1 MVDVFCAWVHSLPP
15 NEAELIAS
23 RAIIVENRETWK
35 ALATSVNPLIL
46 IAAPKLEG
54 DQTLY
59 AAAARKHHVLRFAPF
74 TALRSSAVIEMERM
88 RRFDVQE
95 ALKKAGVP
103 DSDAARLA
111 EACGGNFTILRRRLG
126 RTAADKSPEWGAEP
140 LLAPLL
146 LVGSWQDTNTHDQQ
160 VVTTV
165 AGKQNYGDIQT
176 VLAKWQ
182 QAPDSPLRFVDG
194 TWEFLSPLDAW
205 EFLYA
210 SLTPTQLNAF
220 ESAGA
225 WK

>member
-1 MVDVFCAWVHSLPP
+1 MLRGWLKPAVAISRFFAAGSGALP
-15 NEAELIAS
+15 
-23 RAIIVENRETWK
+23 
-35 ALATSVNPLIL
+35 
-46 IAAPKLEG
+46 
-54 DQTLY
+54 QT
-59 AAAARKHHVLRFAPF
+59 KVL
-74 TALRSSAVIEMERM
+74 S
-88 RRFDVQE
+88 
-95 ALKKAGVP
+95 G
-103 DSDAARLA
+103 
-111 EACGGNFTILRRRLG
+111 
-126 RTAADKSPEWGAEP
+126 GAEP

-220 ESAGA
+220 ESAGRRSGSERMIRP
-225 WK
+225 